1 MFMSRI
7 LLKGVNE
14 AMGTSSANGSN
25 FGNATLVRV
34 INPADVNYLVTLT
47 ETVGGSTI
55 GQFTLMAY
63 EDIEIVK
70 EPLNG
75 IYAASTN
82 VSGVPIGYTN

>member
-1 MFMSRI
+1 MSRI